1 MKPIVEICC
10 GSYSDALSA
19 AHAGA
24 TRIELNSALSLG
36 GLTPSLATLIKVK
49 QDTSLKVIAMVR
61 PRGAGFCYDYCSKGK
76 EIPYHAG
83 NQLRLRASVRST
95 RYHLFRS
102 GRRSTWNS
110 RRTINANKMI
120 QIYLKF
126 LPSKSGILGR
136 TCFCERS
143 TS

>member
-1 MKPIVEICC
+1 MRPHLFALRLLLIQRRCHRHSGKGRSERRLRHSGTPKRQR
-10 GSYSDALSA
+10 GSCTVSRNF
-19 AHAGA
+19 HA
-24 TRIELNSALSLG
+24 
-36 GLTPSLATLIKVK
+36 
-49 QDTSLKVIAMVR
+49 
-61 PRGAGFCYDYCSKGK
+61 RGAGFCYDYCSKEK